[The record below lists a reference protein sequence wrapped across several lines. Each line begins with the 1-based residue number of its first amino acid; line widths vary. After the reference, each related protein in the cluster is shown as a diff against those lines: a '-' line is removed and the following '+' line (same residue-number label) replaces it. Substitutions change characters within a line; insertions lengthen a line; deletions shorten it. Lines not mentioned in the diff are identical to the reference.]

1 MARLSSTQFNS
12 LQSHRLADD
21 ELPARILK
29 ELQCSDE
36 VELSPSK
43 LIDELTQSEVLR
55 NHDPHGEV
63 AEQISIR
70 TDRAVVASVA
80 LSLMPHAIVETGTS
94 SGLAS
99 TIFIYPL
106 IKKSNG
112 YLFSIDLPHHTG
124 WTEIKSTNIS
134 QSGALVP
141 PSWRK
146 RHINIVEDAK
156 LALPRILPKLKPQIF
171 IHDSLHTITHML
183 FEYSVA
189 RAFMPPKSLLVSDD
203 ILWNDAFITFCEM
216 TSSTFYVSGSNPN
229 FGFAIMDMAEDD
241 LGVYGSR
248 ELIDYLDELEGMKT
262 QVPINNANQVMP
274 QVF

>member
-1 MARLSSTQFNS
+1 MTRLSLSQLNY
-12 LQSHRLADD
+12 LESHRLADD
-21 ELPARILK
+21 ELPARILEK
-29 ELQCSDE
+29 LGCSNE

-43 LIDELTQSEVLR
+43 LINELIQSEVFR
-55 NHDPHGEV
+55 NHDPYGEA
-63 AEQISIR
+63 AENISIR
-70 TDRAVVASVA
+70 TDRGVVASVA

-94 SGLAS
+94 TGLAS

-106 IKKSNG
+106 IKKNNG
-112 YLFSIDLPHHTG
+112 YLFSIDLPHHPG

-141 PSWRK
+141 PSWRE
-146 RHINIVEDAK
+146 RHINIIEDVK
-156 LALPRILPKLKPQIF
+156 LALPRIMPKLKAQIF

-183 FEYSVA
+183 FEYIVA

-203 ILWNDAFITFCEM
+203 ILWNNAFISFCEM

-248 ELIDYLDELEGMKT
+248 ELIDYLRELEGMKT